1 MVAKCGES
9 MLSHNTGQNSF
20 DIIYQQA
27 DAMDL
32 LEKIQ
37 RDQGRGFGSFHPI
50 PSRTRKC
57 ASSPAT
63 NSQGQHRPHSDSY
76 TLNQSKIDAND
87 TTTSPSAL

>member
-37 RDQGRGFGSFHPI
+37 RDQGRGFGSFHEVKNMLAKKNSPKPGRNSI
-50 PSRTRKC
+50 P
-57 ASSPAT
+57 
-63 NSQGQHRPHSDSY
+63 
-76 TLNQSKIDAND
+76 
-87 TTTSPSAL
+87 